1 MTDTKAGRVVILG
14 VGNLLLGDEGV
25 GVHVARRMAQVELPE
40 GVEVIEAGTMPTE
53 ALGPVGDI
61 AKLVIVDAVATDGPP
76 GAVYR
81 LPASVVANTDA
92 ELSLH
97 EFTLA
102 EALADWRLQG
112 LDPDRIVIIGVQPHK
127 VEWSTEL
134 SSEVEANL
142 PKIIDTAIAEAIAE
156 RTRTDDSQ

>member
-1 MTDTKAGRVVILG
+1 VTDTKADRVVILG

-25 GVHVARRMAQVELPE
+25 GVHVARRMAQVELPA
-40 GVEVIEAGTMPTE
+40 GIQVIEAGTMPTE
-53 ALGPVGDI
+53 ALGLVGDI
-61 AKLVIVDAVATDGPP
+61 AKLVIVDAVATDGPA

-102 EALADWRLQG
+102 EALAEWRLQG
-112 LDPDRIVIIGVQPHK
+112 LDADRIVIIGVQPSK

-142 PKIIDTAIAEAIAE
+142 PKIVDTAIAEAIAE
-156 RTRTDDSQ
+156 RTKTNDSQ

>member
-25 GVHVARRMAQVELPE
+25 GVHVARRLAQVELPE

-61 AKLVIVDAVATDGPP
+61 ARLVIVDAVAADGPP

-81 LPASVVANTDA
+81 LPVSVAANTDA

-102 EALADWRLQG
+102 EALAEWRLRG
-112 LDPDRIVIIGVQPHK
+112 LEADRIVIIGVQPHK

-134 SSEVEANL
+134 SPQVEANL
-142 PKIIDTAIAEAIAE
+142 PKIVDTAIAEAIAE

>member
-1 MTDTKAGRVVILG
+1 MTDTTAGRVVILG

-25 GVHVARRMAQVELPE
+25 GVHVARRLEQIELPA
-40 GVEVIEAGTMPTE
+40 GVQVIEAGTMPTQ
-53 ALGPVGDI
+53 ALGPVGDL
-61 AKLVIVDAVATDGPP
+61 AKLVIVDAVAADGPP

-81 LPASVVANTDA
+81 LPASVVAATDA

-102 EALADWRLQG
+102 EALAEWALQG
-112 LDPDRIVIIGVQPHK
+112 LEADRIVIIGVQPHQ
-127 VEWSTEL
+127 VAWGTEL
-134 SSEVEANL
+134 SPAVQASL
-142 PKIIDTAIAEAIAE
+142 PKIVDAAIAEAIAE